1 MEKTLYKYIELPTDA
16 AVNRAAE
23 EMRHREFME
32 RDQWNLDA
40 WWNLNGGGYAA
51 WGSPI
56 RFAPL
61 VVLEANGY
69 CS

>member
-1 MEKTLYKYIELPTDA
+1 MEKTLYRYTELPTDA

-23 EMRHREFME
+23 EMRHREFVE
-32 RDQWNLDA
+32 RDKWNMDM
-40 WWNLNGGGYAA
+40 WLNFHYGAF
-51 WGSPI
+51 GSPV